1 MPRRLAIADL
11 AQQIP
16 TLKAGDELLL
26 TGTLYTARD
35 AAHKRLAALIAE
47 GKPLPI
53 EPTTSIIYYCGP
65 APARPGDAVG
75 PCGPTTSARMDPYT
89 PKLLSLGVKAT
100 VGKGKRTPAIAAA
113 CREHQAIYCVA
124 IGGVGALLAQRVRSS
139 EIVAFPDL
147 GPEAIWKFEV
157 EDFPV
162 VVAIDSQGT
171 DIFAG

>member
-1 MPRRLAIADL
+1 MRRLAISEL

-26 TGTLYTARD
+26 TGTLFTARD
-35 AAHKRLAALIAE
+35 AAHKRLAQLMAE

-53 EPTTSIIYYCGP
+53 DPATTIIYYCGP
-65 APARPGDAVG
+65 APARPGDPVG
-75 PCGPTTSARMDPYT
+75 PCGPTTSTRMDPYT

-100 VGKGKRTPAIAAA
+100 VGKGKRAPAVAAA

-124 IGGVGALLAQRVRSS
+124 TGGVAALLAQRGKHS

-147 GPEAIWKFEV
+147 GPEAIWRFEV

-171 DIFAG
+171 DIFNK

>member
-1 MPRRLAIADL
+1 MRKIPISEL

-16 TLKAGDELLL
+16 TIKAGDELLL

-35 AAHKRLAALIAE
+35 AAHARLAKLIAD
-47 GKPLPI
+47 GQPLPI
-53 EPTTSIIYYCGP
+53 DLTTSVIYYCGP

-75 PCGPTTSARMDPYT
+75 PCGPTTSTRMDPYT
-89 PKLLSLGVKAT
+89 PKLLSLGLKAT
-100 VGKGKRTPAIAAA
+100 LGKGKRSPAVAAA

-124 IGGVGALLAQRVRSS
+124 TGGVAALLAERVKKA

-162 VVAIDSQGT
+162 LVATDGQGT
-171 DIFAG
+171 DIFSK

>member
-1 MPRRLAIADL
+1 MRRLAITEL
-11 AQQIP
+11 AHQISG
-16 TLKAGDELLL
+16 LKAGDELLL

-35 AAHKRLAALIAE
+35 AAHKRLAQLMAE

-53 EPTTSIIYYCGP
+53 DLASTVIYYCGP

-75 PCGPTTSARMDPYT
+75 PCGPTTSTRMDPYT

-100 VGKGKRTPAIAAA
+100 IGKGKRTPAVAAA

-124 IGGVGALLAQRVRSS
+124 TGGVAALLAQRVKHS

-171 DIFAG
+171 DIFSR

>member
-1 MPRRLAIADL
+1 MRRLAISDL
-11 AQQIP
+11 TQQIA

-26 TGTLYTARD
+26 TGTLFTARD
-35 AAHKRLAALIAE
+35 AAHKRLAQLMAE

-53 EPTTSIIYYCGP
+53 DPQTTVIYYCGP
-65 APARPGDAVG
+65 APARPGDPVG
-75 PCGPTTSARMDPYT
+75 PCGPTTSTRMDPYT

-100 VGKGKRTPAIAAA
+100 VGKGKRAPAVAAA

-124 IGGVGALLAQRVRSS
+124 TGGVAALLAQRVKSS

-171 DIFAG
+171 DIFSR

>member
-1 MPRRLAIADL
+1 MSRHLAISDL

-16 TLKAGDELLL
+16 TLRAGDELLL

-53 EPTTSIIYYCGP
+53 DPTTSIIYYCGP

-75 PCGPTTSARMDPYT
+75 PCGPTTSTRMDPYT

-100 VGKGKRTPAIAAA
+100 VGKGKRTPAVAAA
-113 CREHQAIYCVA
+113 CREYQAIYCVA
-124 IGGVGALLAQRVRSS
+124 TGGVAALLAERVKKS

-147 GPEAIWKFEV
+147 GPEAIWRFEV

-171 DIFAG
+171 DIFSQ